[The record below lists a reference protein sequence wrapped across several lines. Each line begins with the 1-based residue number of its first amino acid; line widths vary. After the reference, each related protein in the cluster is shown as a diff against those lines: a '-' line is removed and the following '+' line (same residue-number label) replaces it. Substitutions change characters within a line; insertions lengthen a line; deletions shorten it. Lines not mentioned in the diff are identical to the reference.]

1 MDLTN
6 CQVVRMLPTWMQ
18 DDRAVGAFASVVD
31 AAAAQAHDRAQMLT
45 QWDKIDELPEDVLDE
60 LAWALDISWW
70 DSEASIETKR
80 ALIKDSDYVH
90 SKLGTVAAMENVARA
105 YLGDGEVLEW
115 FDYGGRPHNF
125 KIATG
130 NLPMLQANQAR
141 LLDRLMQAKRHS
153 SKLES
158 ILVLLTG
165 DVPLCSGTGFRES
178 THGVHF
184 ASREGA
190 WAFAGVGMGGADSYE
205 VCMIPWQRLDV
216 PARSG
221 QAHRIS
227 DHTTLVMLPVWRI
240 PARTYSGQAVG
251 EHDRVVIRMMSAGAD
266 DENERSE

>member
-6 CQVVRMLPTWMQ
+6 CQMVRMLPSWMQ
-18 DDRAVGAFASVVD
+18 GDGADGAFAAVVD
-31 AAAAQAHDRAQMLT
+31 EVAAQVNESAKLLT
-45 QWDKIDELPEDVLDE
+45 VWDKIDELPEALLDE

-70 DSEASIETKR
+70 DSEAPIETKR
-80 ALIKDSDYVH
+80 ALVKDSDYVH

-130 NLPMLQANQAR
+130 NLPMLQQNQAR
-141 LLDRLMQAKRHS
+141 LIDRLLQAKRHS

-158 ILVLLTG
+158 ILVLLSG
-165 DVPLCSGTGFRES
+165 DVPLASGTGFRES
-178 THGVHF
+178 AYSRLFTP
-184 ASREGA
+184 REGA
-190 WAFAGVGMGGADSYE
+190 WAFAGVGMGGADAYE
-205 VCMIPWQRLDV
+205 VCMIPWQRLDAPV
-216 PARSG
+216 RSG

-240 PARTYSGQAVG
+240 PAGTYSGTAVSG
-251 EHDRVVIRMMSAGAD
+251 HDRVVIRMVSAGAD

>member
-165 DVPLCSGTGFRES
+165 DVPL
-178 THGVHF
+178 
-184 ASREGA
+184 
-190 WAFAGVGMGGADSYE
+190 
-205 VCMIPWQRLDV
+205 
-216 PARSG
+216 
-221 QAHRIS
+221 
-227 DHTTLVMLPVWRI
+227 
-240 PARTYSGQAVG
+240 
-251 EHDRVVIRMMSAGAD
+251 
-266 DENERSE
+266 

>member
-6 CQVVRMLPTWMQ
+6 CQTVRMLPTWMQ
-18 DDRAVGAFASVVD
+18 SDDADRAFGAVVD
-31 AAAAQAHDRAQMLT
+31 EVARQVHDDAQMLT
-45 QWDKIDELPEDVLDE
+45 VWDKIDDLPEELLDE

-80 ALIKDSDYVH
+80 SLVKNSDYVH
-90 SKLGTVAAMENVARA
+90 SKLGTVAAMENVARS

-130 NLPMLQANQAR
+130 NLPMLQRNQAR
-141 LLDRLMQAKRHS
+141 LIDRLLQAKRHS

-158 ILVLLTG
+158 ILILLSG
-165 DVPLCSGTGFRES
+165 DIPLASGTGFRES
-178 THGVHF
+178 TRTRLR

-190 WAFAGVGMGGADSYE
+190 WAFAGVGIAGTDSLE
-205 VCMIPWQRLDV
+205 LCMVPVQKLDG
-216 PARSG
+216 PMSSG

-227 DHTTLVMLPVWRI
+227 DHTTLVMLPLWRI
-240 PARTYSGQAVG
+240 PSGTYSGTAIG
-251 EHDRVVIRMMSAGAD
+251 EHDRVVIRMVSAGAD